1 VTAPRDDEWTGA
13 RLPDDHEAPRTATA
27 VGAGGYIFIRPCNIA
42 PIAPIW
48 DPSGRDLGPQAPE
61 NPHND
66 SPQRMFISP
75 TSENSLC
82 ETV

>member
-27 VGAGGYIFIRPCNIA
+27 VGAGGCIFIHPCNIA
-42 PIAPIW
+42 PIL
-48 DPSGRDLGPQAPE
+48 DPSGRDLSPQAPE